1 MKCCK
6 KDRLQKTKA
15 GGNIGR
21 HVAMIVCCL
30 MMLVAKYAHTETLS
44 GLEYH
49 VKAGFIYNFAKFVE
63 WPPDTFENNNN
74 VIVLCFASNNPLS
87 DILFDL
93 NDKIVSGKKIEVRKY
108 EDDHGTEGC
117 NIFFFGTEDKAFIQQ
132 KLIDL
137 KNRNILTVGE
147 IDGFAQMGGIINFF
161 MEQKR
166 LRFEVNV
173 DAARKAGL
181 KLSSQILMSAE
192 IVKGGQE

>member
-1 MKCCK
+1 MKDK
-6 KDRLQKTKA
+6 LEKSKA
-15 GGNIGR
+15 VRKFGQIA
-21 HVAMIVCCL
+21 VMIVWIL
-30 MMLVAKYAHTETLS
+30 IMLGAKYAHTETLS

-63 WPPDTFENNNN
+63 WPTTSFENSNN
-74 VIVLCFASNNPLS
+74 VIVLCFASDNPFS
-87 DILFDL
+87 DVLFDL

-108 EDDHGTEGC
+108 KDDNDTEGC
-117 NIFFFGTEDKAFIQQ
+117 NIFFFGTADKTFIQQ
-132 KLIDL
+132 ELIKLR
-137 KNRNILTVGE
+137 NRNILTVGE
-147 IDGFAQMGGIINFF
+147 IEGFAQMGGIINFF

>member
-1 MKCCK
+1 M
-6 KDRLQKTKA
+6 KDRLGKIKA
-15 GGNIGR
+15 GRKFGLR
-21 HVAMIVCCL
+21 AVMIVWIL
-30 MMLVAKYAHTETLS
+30 MMLGAQYAHAKTLS

-63 WPPDTFENNNN
+63 WPTTSFESNNN
-74 VIVLCFASNNPLS
+74 VIVLCFVSDNPLS
-87 DILFDL
+87 EVLFDL

-108 EDDHGTEGC
+108 KDDHDIEGC
-117 NIFFFGTEDKAFIQQ
+117 NIFFFGTADKTFIQQ
-132 KLIDL
+132 ELIKL

-147 IDGFAQMGGIINFF
+147 IEGFAQMGGIINFF
-161 MEQKR
+161 MEKNR

-192 IVKGGQE
+192 IIKGEQE